1 MGSEHIHCHQNESA
15 LTCASGEDYVN
26 QLGDELFQGDAERA
40 GQRILRDFRNM
51 AFGRVALE
59 LPERLW

>member
-1 MGSEHIHCHQNESA
+1 M
-15 LTCASGEDYVN
+15 CAPGEDYVN
-26 QLGDELFQGDAERA
+26 QLGDDLFQGDVERA

>member
-1 MGSEHIHCHQNESA
+1 MCG
-15 LTCASGEDYVN
+15 SGEDYVN

-51 AFGRVALE
+51 ALGRIALE